1 VLFCIPARFQT
12 AGNTFSGAVIMQIR
26 FLDKVRRQNPLVH
39 NITNG
44 VAMNFTANGLLALGA
59 SPIMADEVSEM
70 ADMAAICSALLIN
83 IGTLRRQT
91 VEAMLAAG
99 KAANA
104 RGIPVVF
111 DPVGAAATQFRRD
124 TVERLLA
131 EVRFAAIRGNAAEMA
146 YIAGGAWQGKGVDAG
161 GGAANAAEVAATAAK
176 RYGCVAAVSGATDYV
191 SDGLCTVAV
200 ANGTPLFPKITASGC
215 LLGSV
220 IAAFLAVA
228 PEQEYLDA
236 AAEACTV
243 YAVAGE
249 TAAEGLAAAQSGT
262 FGVRLVDSLAAVTAR
277 QVSEA
282 ARTSVQAV

>member
-1 VLFCIPARFQT
+1 
-12 AGNTFSGAVIMQIR
+12 MQIR

-111 DPVGAAATQFRRD
+111 DPVGAVATQFRRD

-220 IAAFLAVA
+220 IAAFLSVA

-236 AAEACTV
+236 AAEACAV

-249 TAAEGLAAAQSGT
+249 AAAEGLAAAQSGT

>member
-1 VLFCIPARFQT
+1 
-12 AGNTFSGAVIMQIR
+12 MQIR

-91 VEAMLAAG
+91 VEAMLTAG

-220 IAAFLAVA
+220 IAAKGWRRRRAVRSA
-228 PEQEYLDA
+228 SDWW
-236 AAEACTV
+236 
-243 YAVAGE
+243 
-249 TAAEGLAAAQSGT
+249 TAL
-262 FGVRLVDSLAAVTAR
+262 RR
-277 QVSEA
+277 
-282 ARTSVQAV
+282 

>member
-1 VLFCIPARFQT
+1 
-12 AGNTFSGAVIMQIR
+12 MQIR
-26 FLDKVRRQNPLVH
+26 FLDKVRGQNPLVH

-161 GGAANAAEVAATAAK
+161 GGAANAVEVAATAAK

-191 SDGLCTVAV
+191 SDGLCTVAGAGIFGRGRRGV
-200 ANGTPLFPKITASGC
+200 RGVCRCGRGGGRRAGGGAERYVRRQIGGQPCGGNGAAG
-215 LLGSV
+215 LGSGTH
-220 IAAFLAVA
+220 
-228 PEQEYLDA
+228 E
-236 AAEACTV
+236 C
-243 YAVAGE
+243 AG
-249 TAAEGLAAAQSGT
+249 
-262 FGVRLVDSLAAVTAR
+262 RLKT
-277 QVSEA
+277 QGG
-282 ARTSVQAV
+282 

>member
-1 VLFCIPARFQT
+1 
-12 AGNTFSGAVIMQIR
+12 MQIR
-26 FLDKVRRQNPLVH
+26 FLDKVRGQNPLVH

-161 GGAANAAEVAATAAK
+161 GGAERYVRRQIGGQPCGGNGAA
-176 RYGCVAAVSGATDYV
+176 G
-191 SDGLCTVAV
+191 
-200 ANGTPLFPKITASGC
+200 
-215 LLGSV
+215 LGSGTH
-220 IAAFLAVA
+220 
-228 PEQEYLDA
+228 E
-236 AAEACTV
+236 C
-243 YAVAGE
+243 AG
-249 TAAEGLAAAQSGT
+249 
-262 FGVRLVDSLAAVTAR
+262 RLKT
-277 QVSEA
+277 QGG
-282 ARTSVQAV
+282 

>member
-1 VLFCIPARFQT
+1 
-12 AGNTFSGAVIMQIR
+12 MQIR

-39 NITNG
+39 NIANG
-44 VAMNFTANGLLALGA
+44 VAMNFTANGVLAVGA

-111 DPVGAAATQFRRD
+111 DPVGAAATQF
-124 TVERLLA
+124 RLLA

-236 AAEACTV
+236 AAEACAV

-249 TAAEGLAAAQSGT
+249 AAAEGLAAAQSGT

>member
-1 VLFCIPARFQT
+1 MKLFVFFSFFGKARLPPGSEGVLFCIPARFQT

-26 FLDKVRRQNPLVH
+26 FLDKVRGQNPLVH

-131 EVRFAAIRGNAAEMA
+131 EVRLRRKWLILRAARGRVKGSTRAAVRQMRRKSR
-146 YIAGGAWQGKGVDAG
+146 QRRRSV
-161 GGAANAAEVAATAAK
+161 TAAW
-176 RYGCVAAVSGATDYV
+176 R
-191 SDGLCTVAV
+191 
-200 ANGTPLFPKITASGC
+200 
-215 LLGSV
+215 
-220 IAAFLAVA
+220 
-228 PEQEYLDA
+228 
-236 AAEACTV
+236 
-243 YAVAGE
+243 
-249 TAAEGLAAAQSGT
+249 
-262 FGVRLVDSLAAVTAR
+262 R
-277 QVSEA
+277 
-282 ARTSVQAV
+282 

>member
-1 VLFCIPARFQT
+1 
-12 AGNTFSGAVIMQIR
+12 MQIR

-131 EVRFAAIRGNAAEMA
+131 EVRFAAIRGNAA
-146 YIAGGAWQGKGVDAG
+146 GGRVKGS
-161 GGAANAAEVAATAAK
+161 T
-176 RYGCVAAVSGATDYV
+176 RAAVRQMRRKSRQRRRSV
-191 SDGLCTVAV
+191 TVAW
-200 ANGTPLFPKITASGC
+200 
-215 LLGSV
+215 
-220 IAAFLAVA
+220 
-228 PEQEYLDA
+228 
-236 AAEACTV
+236 
-243 YAVAGE
+243 
-249 TAAEGLAAAQSGT
+249 
-262 FGVRLVDSLAAVTAR
+262 RR
-277 QVSEA
+277 
-282 ARTSVQAV
+282 